1 MLLIH
6 IPSTFQSVHSHT
18 FPAHFCPLINVLRIK
33 NERCLLF
40 HLLSFR
46 KSLTNSSIL
55 FPIVTMPHSFRS
67 LLPSILIQTTSWS
80 MTFFNNSSIM
90 LPPIPF
96 SAHNRSMNFL
106 FQTFLESP
114 ASSTF
119 FDLMLKAVKGN
130 GKRFSL
136 VGDMEIDDEINRF
149 RDMNTDVIIINHF
162 INELELWNYRK
173 GRDWKD
179 PELQARE
186 RFTFGAGGW
195 RCIWIRLEM

>member
-1 MLLIH
+1 
-6 IPSTFQSVHSHT
+6 
-18 FPAHFCPLINVLRIK
+18 
-33 NERCLLF
+33 
-40 HLLSFR
+40 
-46 KSLTNSSIL
+46 
-55 FPIVTMPHSFRS
+55 
-67 LLPSILIQTTSWS
+67 
-80 MTFFNNSSIM
+80 M

-96 SAHNRSMNFL
+96 SVHNRSMNFL

-162 INELELWNYRK
+162 INELEL
-173 GRDWKD
+173 
-179 PELQARE
+179 
-186 RFTFGAGGW
+186 
-195 RCIWIRLEM
+195 